1 MSSSAFTLAAR
12 RLANPARPILT
23 ASTSAPTPQSYFL
36 LHHSPGCPAGS
47 RLRWPCAHLRSMHTH
62 IPRSIT
68 HEVVGAYL
76 GLWKRQTRAFACG
89 GLLQL
94 KRTQYPSR
102 PKVPEEDFEEN
113 FVKGRCVAFLFT
125 SPSPPLSPFLSF
137 GALSVGLTV
146 ERMEVQE
153 ILSSG

>member
-1 MSSSAFTLAAR
+1 
-12 RLANPARPILT
+12 
-23 ASTSAPTPQSYFL
+23 
-36 LHHSPGCPAGS
+36 
-47 RLRWPCAHLRSMHTH
+47 MHTH
-62 IPRSIT
+62 IPHSIT

-76 GLWKRQTRAFACG
+76 GPWKRQTRAFACG

-125 SPSPPLSPFLSF
+125 SPSPPPPTPSLSSF
-137 GALSVGLTV
+137 GALSGEVDSGEDGV
-146 ERMEVQE
+146 EE